1 MKRTVQLMAAIL
13 VLCCA
18 GHVQAQEAQ
27 QFSLEQSIE
36 YALQNRANLKA
47 ARNEQNIAKARVG
60 EIRSMGLPQVSAAVE
75 VGNNFVRQKTI
86 LDPSDFG
93 GGEAPPQQVL
103 NPFTLTPEQLASG
116 QDIVLTPTYSTVPPE
131 QGEDGLQ
138 VISFV
143 RPYTGSATVN
153 GSQLLFDGSYLIG
166 LKAAKTYT
174 ELSRKTAAQT
184 EIEIADQVSKA
195 YYGVLV
201 NRERMELLDQN
212 LVRLDT
218 LLRQTRIM
226 FENGVAEQLDVDRLK
241 VSYNNLKVEKQR
253 ADRLMQLS
261 ESLLKF
267 QMGLEQNQP
276 ITLTDKLSE
285 VEVDVAEVDTQE
297 FNYSNRIE
305 YSILETQRDLATL
318 DLRNIN
324 SGYLPKLY
332 LNARYGYSGVGESFS
347 DIMNVRAGANNTT
360 DRNWFDFGY
369 VGAQLQVPIFDG
381 LRKHYQAQQ
390 ARLTVEN
397 TSYGFETL
405 RQSINLELKQA
416 STELTNSLDVLKS
429 QQDNLQLAQQ
439 IARVAKIKFQE
450 GVGSNLEVITAET
463 DLRQAQTNYYAAVYD
478 ALVAKVNLER
488 AKGTLLTK

>member
-1 MKRTVQLMAAIL
+1 MKKRVTLLAA
-13 VLCCA
+13 VLLLFGYSGA
-18 GHVQAQEAQ
+18 QAQEAQ
-27 QFSLEQSIE
+27 QFSLQQSID

-47 ARNEQNIAKARVG
+47 AQNEEKIAKARTG
-60 EIRSMGLPQVSAAVE
+60 EIRAMGLPQLNAAAE
-75 VGNNFVRQKTI
+75 VGNNFIQQKTL

-93 GGEAPPQQVL
+93 GIPQVL
-103 NPFTLTPEQLASG
+103 DPFVITPEQLASG
-116 QDIVLTPTYSTVPPE
+116 QPITLTPTYSAPE
-131 QGEDGLQ
+131 PRPGDGGLQ
-138 VISFV
+138 AITFV
-143 RPYTGSATVN
+143 QPYNGSAAIT

-174 ELSRKTAAQT
+174 ELSRKNTAQT
-184 EIEIADQVSKA
+184 QIDIAEQVSKA

-201 NRERMELLDQN
+201 NRERMELLNQN

-218 LLRQTRIM
+218 LLNQTRVM
-226 FENGVAEQLDVDRLK
+226 FQNGVAEQLDVDRLR
-241 VSYNNLKVEKQR
+241 VSYNNLKVEQQK
-253 ADRLMQLS
+253 AERLMQLS

-267 QMGLEQNQP
+267 QMGLPQQQQ
-276 ITLTDKLSE
+276 IVLTDELSE
-285 VEVDVAEVDTQE
+285 VEVDVAPAAPQN

-318 DLRNIN
+318 DIRNLN

-347 DIMNVRAGANNTT
+347 DVMNVRAGANNTT

-381 LRKHYQAQQ
+381 LRRHYQVQQ
-390 ARLTVEN
+390 AKLRLEN
-397 TSYGFETL
+397 TKYGFETL
-405 RQSINLELKQA
+405 RQSIDLQLEQA

-429 QQDNLQLAQQ
+429 QQENLALAES
-439 IARVAKIKFQE
+439 IARVSKIKFQE

-463 DLRQAQTNYYAAVYD
+463 DLRQAQTNYYAAIYD
-478 ALVAKVNLER
+478 ALVAKVNLEK
-488 AKGTLLTK
+488 AKGTLITK